1 MPDVGLLSLLPPIL
15 TVVLAVWTRN
25 IIVSLS
31 IGVFA
36 GSMILQ
42 NYNPFDATLDMIESR
57 VFVQISVPSNIQ
69 IIFTMMAIGGFIRLL
84 EVSGG
89 AHAFARNM
97 TGFITNSAR
106 AQVATWISGL
116 MIFFTD
122 SGNALIIGPL
132 FRPIFTELKICRE
145 KLAYILDST
154 ASPVCILMPFIGW
167 GAYIMG
173 LIEQSY
179 ADTGLTEPALNVLL
193 NVMPYQFYAIFTLAA
208 VPFFILSGRDFG
220 PMARAQRRYEAL
232 RRYEEHL
239 LVSPPESRQID
250 TSEVEAA
257 EPRAVESLAAPLA
270 LFVVPLTILLGL
282 IGILLMYF
290 ASLDDMSSI
299 HVRSTMTIAYVAA
312 SVASAVLMYHYQKV
326 GVETSLGNFIKGAET
341 MVYVVVI
348 LILAWSLS
356 SVIKELGTAQTLST
370 LIGQEME
377 PALLPAIVFVLGA
390 IISIA
395 TGSSWGTFAI
405 LMTLAVPVAVNVGAP
420 LYLTIGAV
428 LSGGLFGD
436 HTSPIS
442 DTTVLASIGADCAH
456 IDHVSTQLYYALA
469 TGMTAFV
476 TFIAAGILDSAWVG
490 IVGLGVLFLVI
501 FMLGRKST
509 SSLAAPPARPLS

>member
-1 MPDVGLLSLLPPIL
+1 MPDFGLLSLLPPIL
-15 TVVLAVWTRN
+15 TVILAIWTRN

-97 TGFITNSAR
+97 TGFITNGAR

-179 ADTGLTEPALNVLL
+179 SDAGLTEPALNVLL

-220 PMARAQRRYEAL
+220 PMARAQH
-232 RRYEEHL
+232 RYEERL
-239 LVSPPESRQID
+239 LVPPLQSQQDD
-250 TSEVEAA
+250 TSESE
-257 EPRAVESLAAPLA
+257 AVEPLATPLA
-270 LFVVPLTILLGL
+270 LFVVPLTALLGL

-326 GVETSLGNFIKGAET
+326 GLDASLGNFIKGAET

-356 SVIKELGTAQTLST
+356 SVIKDLGTAQTLST
-370 LIGQEME
+370 LIGQEMK

-469 TGMTAFV
+469 TGVTAFL
-476 TFIAAGILDSAWVG
+476 TFIAAGLLDSAWVG
-490 IVGLGVLFLVI
+490 VVGLGVLFLVI
-501 FMLGRKST
+501 FMMGRKST

>member
-1 MPDVGLLSLLPPIL
+1 MPDFGLLSLLPPVL
-15 TVVLAVWTRN
+15 TVILAIWSRN

-31 IGVFA
+31 IGVFS
-36 GSMILQ
+36 GSLILQ
-42 NYNPFDATLDMIESR
+42 QYHPFDAMLDMIESR
-57 VFVQISVPSNIQ
+57 IFVQISVPSNIQ
-69 IIFTMMAIGGFIRLL
+69 IILTMMAIGGFIRLL

-89 AHAFARNM
+89 ARAFARGM
-97 TGFITNSAR
+97 TRFIDNGAR
-106 AQVATWISGL
+106 AQLATWMSGM

-122 SGNALIIGPL
+122 SGNSLIIGPL

-173 LIEQSY
+173 LIEQAY
-179 ADTGLTEPALNVLL
+179 GDAGLTEPALNVLL

-220 PMARAQRRYEAL
+220 PMARAQQKYEQLAT
-232 RRYEEHL
+232 E
-239 LVSPPESRQID
+239 PEGNMQVRAQAGAQ
-250 TSEVEAA
+250 TPAA
-257 EPRAVESLAAPLA
+257 AAPQTVDSLATPMA
-270 LFVVPLTILLGL
+270 LFVVPLTTLLGL
-282 IGILLMYF
+282 IGILLAYF

-312 SVASAVLMYHYQKV
+312 SLASAALMYRYQKV
-326 GVETSLGNFIKGAET
+326 GMDASLGNFIKGAET

-348 LILAWSLS
+348 LIMAWSLS
-356 SVIKELGTAQTLST
+356 SVIKDLGTAQTLST
-370 LIGQEME
+370 LIGQEMN

-405 LMTLAVPVAVNVGAP
+405 LMTLAVPVAVAVGAP

-442 DTTVLASIGADCAH
+442 DTTVLASIGADCPH

-469 TGMTAFV
+469 IGATAFL
-476 TFIAAGILDSAWVG
+476 TFIAAGLLDSPWVG
-490 IVGLGVLFLVI
+490 AVGVGMLFIVIYFMGQRFGRAAQGL
-501 FMLGRKST
+501 
-509 SSLAAPPARPLS
+509 

>member
-97 TGFITNSAR
+97 TGFITNGAR
-106 AQVATWISGL
+106 AQMATWVSGL

-179 ADTGLTEPALNVLL
+179 ADAGLTEPALNVLL

-208 VPFFILSGRDFG
+208 VPFFILSGGDFG

-232 RRYEEHL
+232 RRYEERL
-239 LVSPPESRQID
+239 LVPPPESRQID
-250 TSEVEAA
+250 TSESE
-257 EPRAVESLAAPLA
+257 AVEPLAMPLA

-282 IGILLMYF
+282 IGMLLMYF
-290 ASLDDMSSI
+290 ARLDDMSSI

-312 SVASAVLMYHYQKV
+312 SVASAVLMHHYQKV
-326 GVETSLGNFIKGAET
+326 GMDASLGNFIKGAET

-356 SVIKELGTAQTLST
+356 SVIKDLGTAQTLST
-370 LIGQEME
+370 LIGQEMK

-456 IDHVSTQLYYALA
+456 IDHVSTQLSYALA
-469 TGMTAFV
+469 TGMTAFL
-476 TFIAAGILDSAWVG
+476 TFIAAGLLDSAWVG
-490 IVGLGVLFLVI
+490 VVGLGVLLLVI
-501 FMLGRKST
+501 FMLGRNST
-509 SSLAAPPARPLS
+509 SSLAVPPA

>member
-1 MPDVGLLSLLPPIL
+1 MPDFGLLSLLPPII
-15 TVVLAVWTRN
+15 TVMLAIWTRN
-25 IIVSLS
+25 IVVSLS
-31 IGVFA
+31 IGVFM

-42 NYNPFDATLDMIESR
+42 NFNPFYATLDMIETR
-57 VFVQISVPSNIQ
+57 IFVQISVPSNIQ

-84 EVSGG
+84 EVSG
-89 AHAFARNM
+89 AARAFARNM
-97 TGFITNSAR
+97 TGFMTNGAR

-173 LIEQSY
+173 LIEQSFGD
-179 ADTGLTEPALNVLL
+179 AGLTEPALNVLL
-193 NVMPYQFYAIFTLAA
+193 HVMPYQFYAIFTLAA

-220 PMARAQRRYEAL
+220 PMALAQKRYEF
-232 RRYEEHL
+232 L
-239 LVSPPESRQID
+239 LKQVSDSD
-250 TSEVEAA
+250 TNLEIEAGSEAS
-257 EPRAVESLAAPLA
+257 ESLATPMA

-282 IGILLMYF
+282 IGVLLMYF
-290 ASLDDMSSI
+290 ASRDDMSSI
-299 HVRSTMTIAYVAA
+299 HVRSTMTIAYAAA
-312 SVASAVLMYHYQKV
+312 SVASAALMYRYQNV
-326 GVETSLGNFIKGAET
+326 GADVSLNNFIKGAET

-356 SVIKELGTAQTLST
+356 SVIKDLGTAQMLST
-370 LIGQEME
+370 LIGEEMN
-377 PALLPAIVFVLGA
+377 PVLLPAIVFVLGA

-405 LMTLAVPVAVNVGAP
+405 LMTLAVPVAVTVGAP
-420 LYLTIGAV
+420 LYLTVGAV

-442 DTTVLASIGADCAH
+442 DTTVLASIGADCPH
-456 IDHVSTQLYYALA
+456 INHVSTQLYYAIA
-469 TGMTAFV
+469 TGITAFLSFV
-476 TFIAAGILDSAWVG
+476 AAGLLDTVWVG
-490 IVGLGVLFLVI
+490 VAGLGVLLLVI
-501 FMLGRKST
+501 SIMGRQT
-509 SSLAAPPARPLS
+509 RRASLAPHVS